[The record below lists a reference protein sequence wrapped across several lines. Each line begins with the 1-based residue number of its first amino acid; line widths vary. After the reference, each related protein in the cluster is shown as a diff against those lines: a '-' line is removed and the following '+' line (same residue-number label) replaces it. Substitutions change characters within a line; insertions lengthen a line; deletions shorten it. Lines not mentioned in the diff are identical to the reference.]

1 MEPHDN
7 KENLNDLEMAKKR
20 DHKIVITDEAIK
32 KVPRIQY
39 KNIPESEYDTIQ
51 ELAKTVLQI
60 SKDENNSN
68 EVAITYSMDSTERIQ
83 KGEEYIGVALG
94 GEHEVDPISNTTAY
108 HLVSSAKECIV
119 IVLHNHPSLSDF
131 SLSDVQFL
139 LQYDSIKMMVVVTN
153 LGSISYIVKGN
164 GYNYEKAVTLFN
176 EAIVLNNEAGD
187 LKSLQKAA
195 DHFLNNCYLAGI
207 DYDNR

>member
-68 EVAITYSMDSTERIQ
+68 EVAITY
-83 KGEEYIGVALG
+83 
-94 GEHEVDPISNTTAY
+94 
-108 HLVSSAKECIV
+108 
-119 IVLHNHPSLSDF
+119 
-131 SLSDVQFL
+131 
-139 LQYDSIKMMVVVTN
+139 
-153 LGSISYIVKGN
+153 IVKGN